1 MAYQTVTKTSY
12 GSRVKNSFK
21 GIGSG
26 IMMIIIATVLLFWN
40 EGRAV
45 KMTKALKE
53 TEKVTVEMPDINI
66 VDPQFEGK
74 VVHANGT
81 STTECILKDDAYGVS
96 ENAVKLNRT
105 VEYYQWVEHQ
115 EQETKDKIGGGQETV
130 TTYTYEKKWVSRPEN
145 SSKFADP
152 EYKSSNH
159 ILVEVANANQ
169 IADVVTF
176 GAYTLPSF
184 AVGAISGGI
193 PAAVN
198 MSEETIGQWNESLN
212 AARKHYSNNKDDL
225 NMVTVDGNTIYFGVN
240 PSTPSIGDMRIT
252 FTKVNPVNDISLIA
266 QVSGNTFTEYVAK
279 NGKSISAVSM
289 GIVSA
294 EDMFAQKHSANKT
307 ITWIIRIL
315 GILLCIGGFK
325 SIFGMID
332 TLLKVL
338 PFLSK
343 IASVGTTLISWVL
356 GLVWSLVVIA
366 LGWIVYR
373 PILGIALLAAAAA
386 LIIFL
391 SKKAKDT
398 SDSEPLTEVQ

>member
-74 VVHANGT
+74 VVHATGT
-81 STTECILKDDAYGVS
+81 SKTECILKDDAYGVS

-169 IADVVTF
+169 I
-176 GAYTLPSF
+176 
-184 AVGAISGGI
+184 
-193 PAAVN
+193 
-198 MSEETIGQWNESLN
+198 
-212 AARKHYSNNKDDL
+212 
-225 NMVTVDGNTIYFGVN
+225 
-240 PSTPSIGDMRIT
+240 
-252 FTKVNPVNDISLIA
+252 
-266 QVSGNTFTEYVAK
+266 
-279 NGKSISAVSM
+279 
-289 GIVSA
+289 
-294 EDMFAQKHSANKT
+294 
-307 ITWIIRIL
+307 
-315 GILLCIGGFK
+315 
-325 SIFGMID
+325 
-332 TLLKVL
+332 
-338 PFLSK
+338 
-343 IASVGTTLISWVL
+343 
-356 GLVWSLVVIA
+356 
-366 LGWIVYR
+366 
-373 PILGIALLAAAAA
+373 
-386 LIIFL
+386 
-391 SKKAKDT
+391 
-398 SDSEPLTEVQ
+398 